1 MGHIFETLILETND
15 LNINLCS
22 LIITSIEV
30 LNKRKY
36 MLIKYKSFKIIDCFN
51 YMKIGF
57 IFVIIIDALKLGS

>member
-30 LNKRKY
+30 LNKKKY
-36 MLIKYKSFKIIDCFN
+36 MLIEHKSLKVIDYFN

-57 IFVIIIDALKLGS
+57 IFVIVIDALKLGS